1 MIKRLISLT
10 ILSIAI
16 FVLNSDAIGQNCN
29 KYFGKGYCT
38 DYVKLRLGRRPTGD
52 AGTWRPNINPRDAR
66 PGDAV
71 IFSSPAPYGHVA
83 VVERVIYERNT
94 ATPYQIEI
102 SEWNWSGNYIDRPC
116 AVTSMFGKATRR
128 TVRVNSIK
136 GYWRP

>member
-1 MIKRLISLT
+1 MLSL
-10 ILSIAI
+10 AI
-16 FVLNSDAIGQNCN
+16 CLLCLDAKGQNCQ

-38 DYVKLRLGRRPTGD
+38 DYVKQRLGRKPSGD
-52 AGTWRPNINPRDAR
+52 ARSWTPNINPKDVR

-83 VVERVIYERNT
+83 VVEKVIYERNT

-102 SEWNWSGNYIDRPC
+102 TEWNWSGTYVDRPC
-116 AVTSMFGKATRR
+116 AVTSMFGKVTRR
-128 TVRVNSIK
+128 TVRVNTVK